1 MALSMQD
8 YVAGLRAIYQQVEA
22 LSNPD
27 GQVPTVSVQE
37 WTEVLDYA
45 FEVVPELEQHWRE
58 IGVWVSTMTNLL
70 DAYHMLASQ
79 MLEDEETV
87 KIPAS
92 PLPEGRRRLL
102 DYQAH
107 EMESGSL

>member
-1 MALSMQD
+1 MALSIQD

-22 LSNPD
+22 LNDPS
-27 GQVPTVSVQE
+27 GKVPTVSVQE

-70 DAYHMLASQ
+70 DAYHVLASQ
-79 MLEDEETV
+79 LLEEEETA

-92 PLPEGRRRLL
+92 PLTEGRRRLL
-102 DYQAH
+102 DYQAN
-107 EMESGSL
+107 ERESES